1 MYNGGNISLNNG
13 NTSEFHFMFKAY
25 LYCIKM
31 QQILNF
37 SEFNELIKIYDELK
51 KEINN
56 LNALNPSIQ
65 SIMKIKTLTIDLDN
79 KIQQLKTM
87 VVITA
92 LMYTG
97 KIKNCLKY
105 KNYKK

>member
-1 MYNGGNISLNNG
+1 MEIPCIYFS
-13 NTSEFHFMFKAY
+13 FKIN
-25 LYCIKM
+25 L
-31 QQILNF
+31 LNF
-37 SEFNELIKIYDELK
+37 SEFNELIVLYDELK

-56 LNALNPSIQ
+56 LNTLNPSMQ
-65 SIMKIKTLTIDLDN
+65 SIIKIKTLTIDLDN

-105 KNYKK
+105 KNYKKFPKHPSRLPDNPE